1 MAAFRVSTWGIR
13 NPVPVALLFVA
24 LTVAGIAGYLSMPIK
39 AFPEV
44 SFPVVVVQVTQ
55 SGAAPSEI
63 ETQITRPVEDA
74 AAAISG
80 VKHISS
86 TVTLGQSLTQVEF
99 QFGSDSQRALDDMR
113 SAIDRV
119 RVNLPNG
126 IDPPTVTRLD
136 IDDQPLM
143 FYAVSAPNMSATEL
157 SWFIDN
163 DAARAIQAGKGVGQ
177 VTRTGGLDREI
188 NVILDPNRMAALGVT
203 APQVNQ
209 ALLTF
214 TNDIG
219 GGRARVGERE
229 LTVRV
234 LGSTRSIDA
243 LRALQIPLPGGR
255 FTRLDSL
262 ATVGDGAGEKRGFA
276 MLDGRPV
283 ASFQVA
289 KSKGASDVAVEKEVL
304 KAIDKLKTA
313 HPEVTFT
320 PILSTVANT
329 RQSFDSTVHVLL
341 EGMLLAVLVVMLFL
355 REWRATIISAIAM
368 PLSLIPTFAGM
379 AVLGFSINVV
389 TLLALTLVVGILV
402 DDAIVEIENI
412 QKRIERGVRPFQ
424 AAMEG
429 ADAIGLAVIA
439 TTFTIVV
446 VFMPVSL
453 MNSVV
458 GQFFREF
465 GITVSMA
472 VLFSLLVAR
481 LLTPLLAAYFIK
493 PHAHPAPPKPLPR
506 AYSRALD
513 WALDHKWMASACG
526 GLFLVLSVLV
536 AAQLSTGFQPTGDP
550 GFIYLAVQGPP
561 GATKDDMQRAVL
573 QTTRLF
579 KAQADVSQV
588 FGQIGSTG
596 SGGDLTSGRIIV
608 LLNEKRTHTTAQMK
622 QLMRDRLREIPDA
635 RVTYQADNGGGAD
648 VEVILTSQNGAQLA
662 RAQGALLQ
670 QMRGINVI
678 GDPRPAPPAAS
689 AELIVRPKTAEAARV
704 GVTANDLGQIARVAT
719 IGDIDANVAKFP
731 DGERRIPIRVRLPQ
745 AAVADLDVIGRLQ
758 VPTQSGKFTDLRS
771 VADLAFEAG
780 PARIVRYDR
789 ERRASVEADL
799 KPHVI
804 IGAALKAV
812 HQLPIMKN
820 LPAGVR
826 EATSNDVE
834 NMADLFG
841 GIVLAMLA
849 GVALIYAV
857 MVLLFKSFFKPIT
870 ILSALPLSLGGAFV
884 AMWLTGKPFDLPS
897 MIGML
902 MLLGLAAKNS
912 ILLVEF
918 AIEAERA
925 GLRRHEAL
933 RTACTERSRPIVM
946 TTVAMVMGMAP
957 TALGLGQGSEWRQ
970 PMAIAVIG
978 GLISSTLLS
987 LILVP
992 VVYEIIDDFEGWLK
1006 PKLSRLVTSSGE
1018 VTPLPKRA
1026 DILSPGAVDAA
1037 AAE

>member
-1 MAAFRVSTWGIR
+1 MAGFRVSTWGIR

-24 LTVAGIAGYLSMPIK
+24 LTVAGIAGYFSMPIK

-44 SFPVVVVQVTQ
+44 SFPVVVVNVTQ

-74 AAAISG
+74 AAGISG
-80 VKHISS
+80 VKHVSS
-86 TVTLGQSLTQVEF
+86 TVTLGQSQTAVEF
-99 QFGSDSQRALDDMR
+99 RFGTDSQRALDDMR

-119 RVNLPNG
+119 RVNLPLG

-143 FYAVSAPNMSATEL
+143 FYAVSSPNMSATAL

-163 DAARAIQAGKGVGQ
+163 DVARAIQAGKGVGQ

-188 NVILDPNRMAALGVT
+188 NVILDPNRLSALGVT
-203 APQVNQ
+203 APQVSQ
-209 ALLTF
+209 ALVQF

-219 GGRARVGERE
+219 GGRARVGARE

-234 LGSTRSIDA
+234 LGSTRSIEA

-255 FTRLDSL
+255 YTRLDSL
-262 ATVGDGAGEKRGFA
+262 ATVGDGAGETRGFA

-283 ASFQVA
+283 ASFQVS
-289 KSKGASDVAVEKEVL
+289 KTKGASDVAVEQEVL
-304 KAIDKLKTA
+304 KAIAKLKAA
-313 HPEVTFT
+313 HPEATFT
-320 PILSTVANT
+320 PILSTVQVT
-329 RQSFDSTVHVLL
+329 RQSFNSTVHVLL
-341 EGMLLAVLVVMLFL
+341 EGMFLAVIVVLLFL

-379 AVLGFSINVV
+379 ALLGFSINVV

-424 AAMEG
+424 AAMQG
-429 ADAIGLAVIA
+429 ADAIGLAVVA
-439 TTFTIVV
+439 TTFTIVA

-453 MNSVV
+453 MSSVV

-465 GITVSMA
+465 GVTVSMA

-493 PHAHPAPPKPLPR
+493 PNLHPHPPKPLPR
-506 AYSRALD
+506 AYSRSLN
-513 WALDHKWMASACG
+513 WALDHKWRASALG
-526 GLFLVLSVLV
+526 GLFLVVSVFI
-536 AAQLSTGFQPTGDP
+536 AAQLPTGFQPSGDP
-550 GFIYLAVQGPP
+550 GYIYMAVQGPP

-573 QTTRLF
+573 ETTRLF
-579 KAQADVSQV
+579 KAQPDVADV

-596 SGGDLTSGRIIV
+596 SAGDLTSGRIIA
-608 LLNEKRTHTTAQMK
+608 LLKADRTHTTAQMK
-622 QLMRDRLREIPDA
+622 QLMRDKLGQIPDA
-635 RVTYQADNGGGAD
+635 RITFQADNGGGAE
-648 VEVILTSQNGAQLA
+648 VEVILASQDGARLA
-662 RAQGALLQ
+662 QAQDALLR
-670 QMRGINVI
+670 QMRGIDVI
-678 GDPRPAPPAAS
+678 GAPRPAPPPAS
-689 AELIVRPKTAEAARV
+689 AELIVRPKAAEAARL
-704 GVTANDLGQIARVAT
+704 GVTAQDLGQIARVAT

-745 AAVADLDVIGRLQ
+745 DAAADLDVIGRLQ
-758 VPTQSGKFTDLRS
+758 VPTQAGKLTDLRS
-771 VADLAFEAG
+771 VADIAFEAG

-804 IGAALKAV
+804 IGSALKAV

-857 MVLLFKSFFKPIT
+857 MVLLFNSFFKPLT
-870 ILSALPLSLGGAFV
+870 ILSALPLSLGGAFF
-884 AMWLTGKPFDLPS
+884 AMWVTGKPFDLPS

-925 GLRRHEAL
+925 GLTRREAL
-933 RTACTERSRPIVM
+933 RSACTERSRPIVM
-946 TTVAMVMGMAP
+946 TTVAMVMGMMP
-957 TALGLGQGSEWRQ
+957 TALGIGQGAEWRE

-987 LILVP
+987 LVLVP
-992 VVYEIIDDFEGWLK
+992 VVYEIVDDFEQWLK
-1006 PKLSRLVTSSGE
+1006 PRLSGLVTPSGE
-1018 VTPLPKRA
+1018 PAAVPRSV
-1026 DILSPGAVDAA
+1026 DILSPGAAE

>member
-13 NPVPVALLFVA
+13 NPVPVALLFLA
-24 LTVAGIAGYLSMPIK
+24 LTVAGIAGYMTMPIK

-44 SFPVVVVQVTQ
+44 SFPVVMVAVTQ
-55 SGAAPSEI
+55 SGAAPSEM
-63 ETQITRPVEDA
+63 ETQVTRPVEDA

-86 TVTLGQSLTQVEF
+86 TVTLGSSVTEIEF
-99 QFGSDSQRALDDMR
+99 QFGTDSQRALDDMR
-113 SAIDRV
+113 SAIDRA

-126 IDPPTVTRLD
+126 IDPPNVSRLD
-136 IDDQPLM
+136 IDAQPLM
-143 FYAVSAPNMSATEL
+143 FYAVSSANMSATEL

-163 DAARAIQAGKGVGQ
+163 TAARAIQAGKGVGQ
-177 VTRTGGLDREI
+177 VIRTGGLDREI
-188 NVILDPNRMAALGVT
+188 NVILDPDRMSALGVT

-209 ALLTF
+209 ALVQF
-214 TNDIG
+214 TDDLG
-219 GGRARVGERE
+219 GGRARVGGRE

-234 LGSTRSIDA
+234 LGSARSLDA
-243 LRALQIPLPGGR
+243 LRALQIPLPSGR
-255 FTRLDSL
+255 YVRLDQL

-289 KSKGASDVAVEKEVL
+289 KSKGASDVAVEKQVL
-304 KAIDKLKTA
+304 KAIDKLKKD
-313 HPEVTFT
+313 HPEVVFT
-320 PILSTVANT
+320 QILSTVANT
-329 RQSFDSTVHVLL
+329 REAFSSTVHVLE
-341 EGMLLAVLVVMLFL
+341 EGMFLAVMVVLLFL
-355 REWRATIISAIAM
+355 REWRATTISAIAM
-368 PLSLIPTFAGM
+368 PLSLIPTFGAM
-379 AVLGFSINVV
+379 ALFGFSINIV

-412 QKRIERGVRPFQ
+412 QKRIERGARPFQ

-439 TTFTIVV
+439 TTFTIVA
-446 VFMPVSL
+446 VFTPVSM
-453 MNSVV
+453 MNSSV

-465 GITVSMA
+465 GVTVSMA

-493 PHAHPAPPKPLPR
+493 PHKHPKPPRPLPR
-506 AYSRALD
+506 VYKRSLD
-513 WALDHKWMASACG
+513 WALDHKWLASGVGALFLAFSIMMAS
-526 GLFLVLSVLV
+526 
-536 AAQLSTGFQPTGDP
+536 QLPTGFQPSGDP
-550 GFIYLAVQGPP
+550 GYIYMQVQGPP
-561 GATKDDMQRAVL
+561 GATKEDMQRAVVE
-573 QTTRLF
+573 TTRLF
-579 KAQADVSQV
+579 RAQPDVEKV

-596 SGGDLTSGRIIV
+596 AGGDLTSGRVIA
-608 LLNEKRTHTTAQMK
+608 LLKAKRDHTTDQVK
-622 QLMRDRLREIPDA
+622 QLMRDKLRQIPDA
-635 RVTYQADNGGGAD
+635 RVTFQGNGGGAD
-648 VEVILTSQNGAQLA
+648 LEIILASQNGALLA
-662 RAQGALLQ
+662 RTQETLLR
-670 QMRGINVI
+670 QMRGLDLI
-678 GDPRPAPPAAS
+678 GDPRPAPPPAS
-689 AELIVRPKTAEAARV
+689 AELVIRPKAAEAARL
-704 GVTANDLGQIARVAT
+704 GVTANTLGQIARVAT

-745 AAVADLDVIGRLQ
+745 AAVADLNVIGRLQ
-758 VPTQSGKFTDLRS
+758 VPTLTGKPTDLRS
-771 VADLAFEAG
+771 VADIDFEAG

-789 ERRASVEADL
+789 ERRASVQADL
-799 KPHVI
+799 KPKVI
-804 IGAALKAV
+804 IGTALTAV
-812 HQLPIMKN
+812 RDLPIMKN

-826 EATSNDVE
+826 KATSDDE
-834 NMADLFG
+834 ESQAELFG

-884 AMWLTGKPFDLPS
+884 AMFITHKAFDLPS

-918 AIEAERA
+918 AIEAERS
-925 GLRRHEAL
+925 GMKRHEAL
-933 RTACTERSRPIVM
+933 VLACTERSRPIVM
-946 TTVAMVMGMAP
+946 TTVAMIMGMLP
-957 TALGLGQGSEWRQ
+957 TALGIGQGSEWRA

-978 GLISSTLLS
+978 GLISSTGLS
-987 LILVP
+987 LVLVP
-992 VVYEIIDDFEGWLK
+992 VVYEVIDDIEQWLK
-1006 PKLSRLVTSSGE
+1006 PRLGRF
-1018 VTPLPKRA
+1018 VTPREDDLPA
-1026 DILSPGAVDAA
+1026 AVPAK

>member
-13 NPVPVALLFVA
+13 NPVPVALLFLA

-44 SFPVVVVQVTQ
+44 SFPIVVVQVTQ

-74 AAAISG
+74 AAAVSG

-86 TVTLGQSLTQVEF
+86 TVTLGLSQTEIEF
-99 QFGSDSQRALDDMR
+99 QFGSDAQRALDDMR

-119 RVNLPNG
+119 RVNLPPG
-126 IDPPTVTRLD
+126 IDPPTVARID
-136 IDDQPLM
+136 IEAQPLM
-143 FYAVSAPNMSATEL
+143 FYAVSSPKMSATEL

-163 DAARAIQAGKGVGQ
+163 DASRAIQAGKGVGQ
-177 VTRTGGLDREI
+177 VSRTGGLDREI
-188 NVILDPNRMAALGVT
+188 NVILDPNRMEAVGVT

-209 ALLTF
+209 ALLQF

-219 GGRARVGERE
+219 GGRARVGDRE

-234 LGSTRSIDA
+234 LGSAHTMES

-255 FTRLDSL
+255 HTRLDAL

-283 ASFQVA
+283 ASFQVS

-304 KAIDKLKTA
+304 KAIDKLKKA

-320 PILSTVANT
+320 EILSTVANT
-329 RQSFDSTVHVLL
+329 RESFSSTVHVLL
-341 EGMLLAVLVVMLFL
+341 EGMVLAVLVVLLFL
-355 REWRATIISAIAM
+355 REWRATVISAIAM
-368 PLSLIPTFAGM
+368 PLSLIPTFGAM
-379 AVLGFSINVV
+379 AVFGFSINIV

-446 VFMPVSL
+446 VFTPVSM
-453 MNSVV
+453 MNSSV

-465 GITVSMA
+465 GITVAMA

-493 PHAHPAPPKPLPR
+493 PHPHPQPPKPLPR
-506 AYSRALD
+506 AYSRSLD
-513 WALDHKWMASACG
+513 WALDHKWMASGLG
-526 GLFLVLSVLV
+526 GLFLVLSVVL
-536 AAQLSTGFQPTGDP
+536 ASHLPTGFQPSGDP
-550 GFIYLAVQGPP
+550 GYIYMAVQGPP
-561 GATKDDMQRAVL
+561 GATKEDMQRAVVE
-573 QTTRLF
+573 TTRLF
-579 KAQADVSQV
+579 EAQPDVQQV

-608 LLNEKRTHTTAQMK
+608 LLKAKRAHTTDQMK
-622 QLMRDRLREIPDA
+622 QLMRDKLRDIPDA
-635 RVTYQADNGGGAD
+635 RITFQGQGGGGAD
-648 VEVILTSQNGAQLA
+648 LEVILASQNGALLA
-662 RAQGALLQ
+662 RTQEALLR
-670 QMRGINVI
+670 QMRGIDLI
-678 GDPRPAPPAAS
+678 GDPRPAPPPAS
-689 AELIVRPKTAEAARV
+689 AELIIRPKVAEAARL

-745 AAVADLDVIGRLQ
+745 DAVADLNVIGRLQ
-758 VPTQSGKFTDLRS
+758 TLSSSGKLVDLRS
-771 VADLAFEAG
+771 VADIDFEAG

-799 KPHVI
+799 KPGVI
-804 IGAALKAV
+804 IGQAQQAV
-812 HQLPIMKN
+812 RQLPIMKQ
-820 LPAGVR
+820 LPDGVR
-826 EATSNDVE
+826 RATSDDE
-834 NMADLFG
+834 ESQAELFG

-870 ILSALPLSLGGAFV
+870 ILSALPLSLGGAFF
-884 AMWLTGKPFDLPS
+884 ALFITGKAFDLPS

-918 AIEAERA
+918 AIEAERS
-925 GLRRHEAL
+925 GMPRHQAL
-933 RTACTERSRPIVM
+933 RTACTERSRPIIM
-946 TTVAMVMGMAP
+946 TTVAMIMGMMP
-957 TALGLGQGSEWRQ
+957 TALGIGQGSEWRA
-970 PMAIAVIG
+970 PMSIAVIG
-978 GLISSTLLS
+978 GLISSTALS
-987 LILVP
+987 LVLVP
-992 VVYEIIDDFEGWLK
+992 VVYEIIDDFERWLK
-1006 PKLSRLVTSSGE
+1006 PRLARLVTPSGE
-1018 VTPLPKRA
+1018 ASHPPEPT
-1026 DILSPGAVDAA
+1026 DILSPGAPEAA